1 MLYTY
6 VAFLPF
12 KIDLFLFSVG
22 YCKVR
27 QVWSLEAQ
35 RTTAFV
41 VEQVNNESE
50 YKESM
55 LPCDLEKVV
64 SAPGLQVSYL

>member
-1 MLYTY
+1 M
-6 VAFLPF
+6 
-12 KIDLFLFSVG
+12 
-22 YCKVR
+22 
-27 QVWSLEAQ
+27 
-35 RTTAFV
+35 AFV
-41 VEQVNNESE
+41 TEQVNNESE